1 MQKSTS
7 PQLDNNINNNSDGG
21 EKLNPFPFYSFMR
34 KNNSV
39 EYNDKAGVWNVYKYE
54 DVKRILTNHVD
65 FSSDFT
71 KSQLAQ
77 FERQEGPFRRSLLS
91 SDPPLHRHLRN
102 TISSAFTAT
111 TIERLGPRIREIA
124 NDLIDRV
131 IEKGSMD
138 LVRDFSYPLPVT
150 VIAELLGIPTKDR
163 DLFKR
168 WADELLK
175 FIQEAIDTGNRGR
188 NQKLEQLQKEMDDY
202 FLNVIAEKRK
212 KPGQDLVTQLIN
224 AETDKAKLSQ
234 EDILSFCAL
243 LLQAGHLTTVN
254 LINNCTW
261 SLLEHPGQ
269 MAEVR
274 KDPFTLIKPAIEE
287 TLRYRS
293 PVQALVRFATKDVQ
307 VGGKTIKSGQRVV
320 PWLGS
325 ANRDEAVFE
334 NPEEF
339 DATRSANPHVAFG
352 AGIHLCLGAPL
363 ARLESYIA
371 MEILLGRLQDLQL
384 ACDQSNLEPANGS
397 LFLYGVKSL
406 PMTFEAQK
414 HKETVA

>member
-1 MQKSTS
+1 
-7 PQLDNNINNNSDGG
+7 
-21 EKLNPFPFYSFMR
+21 MR
-34 KNNSV
+34 KSNPV
-39 EYNDKAGVWNVYKYE
+39 EYNDKADLWNAYRYD
-54 DVKRILTNHVD
+54 DVKKILTNHVD

-71 KSQLAQ
+71 KASPPLPPSSSSSSSSAPRPTQS
-77 FERQEGPFRRSLLS
+77 QEGPFRRTLIST
-91 SDPPLHRHLRN
+91 DPPLHRYLRG
-102 TISSAFTAT
+102 TISSAFSAT
-111 TIERLGPRIREIA
+111 TIERLEPRIRDIA
-124 NDLIDRV
+124 NDMIDKV

-150 VIAELLGIPTKDR
+150 VIAELLGIPSKDR

-175 FIQEAIDTGNRGR
+175 SIDEAVETGGR
-188 NQKLEQLQKEMDDY
+188 RNNDKMQQLQKEMDDY

-224 AETDKAKLSQ
+224 AETDKIKLSQ
-234 EDILSFCAL
+234 DDILSFCAL

-254 LINNCTW
+254 LINNCMW
-261 SLLEHPGQ
+261 SLLEHPQ
-269 MAEVR
+269 QLV
-274 KDPFTLIKPAIEE
+274 KLKNNLSSLLTSAIEE

-307 VGGKTIKSGQRVV
+307 VGGRTIKSGQRII
-320 PWLGS
+320 PWIGS
-325 ANRDEAVFE
+325 ANRDEAVFG

-339 DATRSANPHVAFG
+339 DITRGPNPHIAFG

-363 ARLESYIA
+363 ARLESHVA
-371 MEILLGRLQDLQL
+371 MEILLSRLQDLEFG
-384 ACDQSNLEPANGS
+384 DDPRNFEPIDGS

-406 PMTFEAQK
+406 PLLFKARQ
-414 HKETVA
+414 H

>member
-1 MQKSTS
+1 MQKSTG
-7 PQLDNNINNNSDGG
+7 PRFDINDNNDDGG
-21 EKLNPFPFYSFMR
+21 GGGKLNPFPFYSFMR
-34 KNNSV
+34 KNNPV
-39 EYNDKAGVWNVYKYE
+39 EYNDKAGVWNAYKYD

-71 KSQLAQ
+71 KSQIAQ
-77 FERQEGPFRRSLLS
+77 PEQEAPFRRSLLS
-91 SDPPLHRHLRN
+91 SDPPLHRHLRS

-124 NDLIDRV
+124 NDMIDRV

-150 VIAELLGIPTKDR
+150 VIAELLGIPTRDR
-163 DLFKR
+163 DLFKK

-175 FIQEAIDTGNRGR
+175 FIQEAIETGNRGR

-202 FLNVIAEKRK
+202 FLNVIAEKRT

-261 SLLEHPGQ
+261 SLLERPGQ
-269 MAEVR
+269 MAQVK
-274 KDPFTLIKPAIEE
+274 KDPFTLLKPAIEE

-307 VGGKTIKSGQRVV
+307 AGDKTIKAGQRVI

-334 NPEEF
+334 NSEEF
-339 DATRSANPHVAFG
+339 DVTRSINPHVAFG

-363 ARLESYIA
+363 ARLESHIA
-371 MEILLGRLQDLQL
+371 MEILLGRLHDLKL
-384 ACDQSNLEPANGS
+384 ACDPSSLEPANGS
-397 LFLYGVKSL
+397 LFLYGVKGL
-406 PMTFEAQK
+406 PLTFEGQK
-414 HKETVA
+414 R